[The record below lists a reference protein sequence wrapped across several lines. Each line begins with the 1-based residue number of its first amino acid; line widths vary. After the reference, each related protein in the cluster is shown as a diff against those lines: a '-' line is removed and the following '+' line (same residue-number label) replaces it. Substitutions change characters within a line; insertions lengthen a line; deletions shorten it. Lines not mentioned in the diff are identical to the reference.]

1 MTNMGDEV
9 KKLYAKELAQTKKPN
24 RRLSKPE
31 IVVYT
36 ATVLMLLV
44 AFTLGVY
51 YYNKF
56 AILQQYCYAQH
67 GQIEKEFQRRA
78 DLIPQLVEV
87 SKDYARHE
95 QGLFKYVAD
104 ARALLKS
111 AEKLDKAM
119 GKLKKSEIQ
128 NVLSRLVALA
138 EQYPDLKA
146 TQSFQDLMDKLE
158 VTEDRIAS
166 MRDSYVD
173 RVRDYNTLRVTF
185 PSSVFNF
192 FYRFAKI
199 EYYRAESSSLAIR
212 VTGKGISR
220 GE

>member
-24 RRLSKPE
+24 RQLRKLE
-31 IVVYT
+31 IVAYT
-36 ATVLMLLV
+36 ATASMLLV
-44 AFTLGVY
+44 AFILGVY

-56 AILQQYCYAQH
+56 AILQQFCYAQH

-87 SKDYARHE
+87 TGDYAKHE
-95 QGLFKYVAD
+95 QGLFKYVSD

-111 AEKLDKAM
+111 TEKLDKTM
-119 GKLKKSEIQ
+119 GKLKKAEIQ
-128 NVLSRLVALA
+128 NMLSRLVALA

-185 PSSVFNF
+185 PSSLFNF
-192 FYRFAKI
+192 FYRFRKI
-199 EYYRAESSSLAIR
+199 EYYRAESSALAIKAA
-212 VTGKGISR
+212 GKGIR
-220 GE
+220 GGE